1 MRTRRPFAVGTWRDI
16 ASSITASRWSLVRTC
31 SSQSTS
37 EFPHPTRLPAGQQCE
52 PADELTEDQVEES
65 ERHDED
71 PRGPPP
77 LMRDRRSTPWTRFS
91 APTGVLRVLPATE
104 NEHEGDT
111 GSKH

>member
-65 ERHDED
+65 ERHGQG
-71 PRGPPP
+71 R
-77 LMRDRRSTPWTRFS
+77 LS
-91 APTGVLRVLPATE
+91 APTGSRSSHLAVGCVTPPDPYDLVRDW
-104 NEHEGDT
+104 G
-111 GSKH
+111 